1 MPPVSHICVVRPS
14 PGVEP
19 VDGTWTLEGLRDRIA
34 PLTGRRR
41 VQGPALQG
49 LLVAAIERAGPTPF
63 GELASAP
70 SFLRMLEALLEALA
84 LGNVSPGALAEA
96 GERLGASGGRLRALS
111 RLTETSLASL
121 ERAGAELA
129 AGSWTS
135 AATVLAH
142 GWPAA
147 LAPFEELD
155 LTLHPPVPPALVSFV
170 SVLARSASAA
180 GRRMVVRVPLAG
192 DGPLD
197 AALEPLLQALEG
209 APELAGFELLPELA
223 DSELGAALQSLASG
237 RERPTHALAAVV
249 APRIDAAARGQ
260 LWPATTATPPVRSTP
275 CPGTQSWWPRVAL

>member
-1 MPPVSHICVVRPS
+1 MPPASQICVVRPS
-14 PGVEP
+14 PGIEP

-41 VQGPALQG
+41 VQGPTLHG
-49 LLVAAIERAGPTPF
+49 LLAAVIERADPTPF
-63 GELASAP
+63 GELAGAP

-84 LGNVSPGALAEA
+84 LGNVPPAALAEA

-111 RLTETSLASL
+111 RLAETCLAAL

-129 AGSWTS
+129 VTSWTG
-135 AATVLAH
+135 AAAVLAQ
-142 GWPAA
+142 GWPAVLEA
-147 LAPFEELD
+147 FEELD
-155 LTLHPPVPPALVSFV
+155 LTLHPPVPPAVVSFV

-209 APELAGFELLPELA
+209 APELPGLELLPELA
-223 DSELGAALQSLASG
+223 DTALAEALQSLASG
-237 RERPTHALAAVV
+237 RERRTDALAAVV
-249 APRIDAAARGQ
+249 AP
-260 LWPATTATPPVRSTP
+260 
-275 CPGTQSWWPRVAL
+275 